1 MDASGHVL
9 FVDGSRE
16 PDLTK
21 LFSGKVPENTEGIH
35 VMASFLPADA
45 NLSDDPAEGFVEGNI
60 ISIIYKGDHY
70 KYKIRSKNDVDY
82 YVDDEWLW
90 NMGDY
95 VSVVVPDEK
104 ITYEVINKGARD
116 D

>member
-1 MDASGHVL
+1 MQTLQS
-9 FVDGSRE
+9 
-16 PDLTK
+16 
-21 LFSGKVPENTEGIH
+21 I
-35 VMASFLPADA
+35 
-45 NLSDDPAEGFVEGNI
+45 NLIFIFKIFIYITPYVIGYI

-95 VSVVVPDEK
+95 VSVVVPDDK

>member
-1 MDASGHVL
+1 MKEIL
-9 FVDGSRE
+9 Y
-16 PDLTK
+16 L
-21 LFSGKVPENTEGIH
+21 LYI
-35 VMASFLPADA
+35 MA
-45 NLSDDPAEGFVEGNI
+45 
-60 ISIIYKGDHY
+60 DHY

>member
-1 MDASGHVL
+1 MMWIIMWMTSGC
-9 FVDGSRE
+9 
-16 PDLTK
+16 
-21 LFSGKVPENTEGIH
+21 
-35 VMASFLPADA
+35 A
-45 NLSDDPAEGFVEGNI
+45 
-60 ISIIYKGDHY
+60 
-70 KYKIRSKNDVDY
+70 
-82 YVDDEWLW
+82 

>member
-1 MDASGHVL
+1 MKEIL
-9 FVDGSRE
+9 F
-16 PDLTK
+16 LLYIKATIT
-21 LFSGKVPENTEGIH
+21 N
-35 VMASFLPADA
+35 
-45 NLSDDPAEGFVEGNI
+45 
-60 ISIIYKGDHY
+60 
-70 KYKIRSKNDVDY
+70 KIRSKNDVDY

>member
-1 MDASGHVL
+1 MT
-9 FVDGSRE
+9 RQK
-16 PDLTK
+16 DLLK
-21 LFSGKVPENTEGIH
+21 EIL
-35 VMASFLPADA
+35 
-45 NLSDDPAEGFVEGNI
+45 
-60 ISIIYKGDHY
+60 YKGDHY

>member
-1 MDASGHVL
+1 M
-9 FVDGSRE
+9 
-16 PDLTK
+16 K
-21 LFSGKVPENTEGIH
+21 
-35 VMASFLPADA
+35 
-45 NLSDDPAEGFVEGNI
+45 GNI
-60 ISIIYKGDHY
+60 ILLYIKVTTTNIN
-70 KYKIRSKNDVDY
+70 RSKNDVDY

>member
-1 MDASGHVL
+1 M
-9 FVDGSRE
+9 
-16 PDLTK
+16 
-21 LFSGKVPENTEGIH
+21 
-35 VMASFLPADA
+35 
-45 NLSDDPAEGFVEGNI
+45 
-60 ISIIYKGDHY
+60 
-70 KYKIRSKNDVDY
+70 
-82 YVDDEWLW
+82 DDEWLW

>member
-1 MDASGHVL
+1 M
-9 FVDGSRE
+9 SRGLG
-16 PDLTK
+16 DVYK
-21 LFSGKVPENTEGIH
+21 RQ
-35 VMASFLPADA
+35 
-45 NLSDDPAEGFVEGNI
+45 EGFVEGNI

-104 ITYEVINKGARD
+104 ITYEVVNKGARD

>member
-1 MDASGHVL
+1 MKEIL
-9 FVDGSRE
+9 F
-16 PDLTK
+16 L
-21 LFSGKVPENTEGIH
+21 LYI
-35 VMASFLPADA
+35 
-45 NLSDDPAEGFVEGNI
+45 
-60 ISIIYKGDHY
+60 GDHY

>member
-1 MDASGHVL
+1 MCIRD
-9 FVDGSRE
+9 R
-16 PDLTK
+16 
-21 LFSGKVPENTEGIH
+21 
-35 VMASFLPADA
+35 
-45 NLSDDPAEGFVEGNI
+45 
-60 ISIIYKGDHY
+60 YKGDHY

-95 VSVVVPDEK
+95 VSVVVPDDK

>member
-1 MDASGHVL
+1 MKEILYLLYIKA
-9 FVDGSRE
+9 
-16 PDLTK
+16 
-21 LFSGKVPENTEGIH
+21 
-35 VMASFLPADA
+35 
-45 NLSDDPAEGFVEGNI
+45 
-60 ISIIYKGDHY
+60 DHY